1 MGINLTKLNIPK
13 RVKGSYTFREL
24 FLTFI
29 ATTFSIILTFGT
41 SRYFEYREKR
51 ASGRQ
56 TAINVILDME
66 ENIRQLDELAD
77 HEEAQFNLVQYVLGH
92 IEEIDSLSADTLE
105 DAYFYLVRSREFKFD
120 DSREKIFHSS
130 QDSWKHINN
139 PKFIDLVQTFYYNR
153 HQLEN
158 RYNIDPVFREPISDE
173 EHYQYMLQYDSRLLR
188 GLPELL
194 PKLLED
200 PRTDF
205 YITYST
211 ARQRYYRDIANEWRV
226 ISDQCKF
233 FMGITDE
240 ELEEYVEQSEH
251 SGRLVSKRQLIG
263 TWTADVSE
271 ENEEITFNNDGTFT
285 HTFSRKHRAYLYTG
299 AAILKGRMEGT
310 WFFEG
315 DTLVR
320 VYPRNKYHYEIDFSQ
335 ISYNDEQKEEVE
347 GYIKQNKEKI
357 ESRNESYKNDT
368 TTMERRNLAY
378 INATGQMVE
387 LNRKTIDEDGNE
399 QTEKS
404 YMRRIKETK

>member
-1 MGINLTKLNIPK
+1 MNLTKK
-13 RVKGSYTFREL
+13 VKKSSTVKEL
-24 FLTFI
+24 FFTFI

-56 TAINVILDME
+56 TAIHVILDME

-77 HEEAQFNLVQYVLGH
+77 NEEEQFNLLHYVLGH

-105 DAYFYLVRSREFKFD
+105 EAYFYLVHDNDIKFD

-158 RYNIDPVFREPISDE
+158 HYNSDPVFREPISNE
-173 EHYQYMLQYDSRLLR
+173 EHYQYMLQYVQYDSGLLE

-194 PKLLED
+194 PKLLEE
-200 PRTDF
+200 PRIEF
-205 YITYST
+205 YITYSP
-211 ARQRYYRDIANEWRV
+211 ARQKYYRDAANEWRV

-233 FMGITDE
+233 FMGITNE
-240 ELEEYVEQSEH
+240 ELIEYVEKSEH
-251 SGRLVSKRQLIG
+251 SGSIVSKKQLIG

-271 ENEEITFNNDGTFT
+271 ENEEITFRKDGTFT
-285 HTFSRKHRAYLYTG
+285 HTMARKLRGYLYSG
-299 AAILKGRMEGT
+299 AAIRKGYMEGT

-335 ISYNDEQKEEVE
+335 ISYNDEHKEEIE
-347 GYIKQNKEKI
+347 DYIKQYKENI
-357 ESRNESYKNDT
+357 ENRNESYKNDT
-368 TTMERRNLAY
+368 TTMERRNIAY

-387 LNRKTIDEDGNE
+387 LNRNTIDEDGNE

>member
-1 MGINLTKLNIPK
+1 MGINLTKLNLPK

-24 FLTFI
+24 LLTFI

-56 TAINVILDME
+56 MAINVILDME
-66 ENIRQLDELAD
+66 DNIHQLDELAD
-77 HEEAQFNLVQYVLGH
+77 QEEEQFNLIQYVSGH

-105 DAYFYLVRSREFKFD
+105 EAYFYLVQGNDIKFD

-158 RYNIDPVFREPISDE
+158 RYSIDPVFREPISDE
-173 EHYQYMLQYDSRLLR
+173 EHYQYMLQYDSKILR

-194 PKLLED
+194 PKLLEE
-200 PRTDF
+200 PCIEF
-205 YITYST
+205 YTTYSP
-211 ARQRYYRDIANEWRV
+211 ARQKFYRDIANEWRV

-251 SGRLVSKRQLIG
+251 SGNLVKKKQLIG
-263 TWTADVSE
+263 TWIADVSD
-271 ENEEITFNNDGTFT
+271 ENEEITFRNDGTFT
-285 HTFSRKHRAYLYTG
+285 HTVTRKHRAYLYAG
-299 AAILKGRMEGT
+299 AAIYKGHMEGT

-335 ISYNDEQKEEVE
+335 ISYNEKNKEEIE
-347 GYIKQNKEKI
+347 DYIKKNKENI
-357 ESRNESYKNDT
+357 EYRNELYKNDT

-387 LNRKTIDEDGNE
+387 LNRNTIDENGNE
-399 QTEKS
+399 QMEKS
-404 YMRRIKETK
+404 YMLRKNKTE